1 MSQMTP
7 RQIQEAMKARLL
19 RDASYFEGLATSYQ
33 ESLKGHPTYM
43 HKQKIAKIRTLAILS
58 REIAYELTR

>member
-1 MSQMTP
+1 MSLKP
-7 RQIQEAMKARLL
+7 REIQEAMKLRLL
-19 RDASYFEGLATSYQ
+19 RNADYFESLAEHYTAAMQTHRMTHS
-33 ESLKGHPTYM
+33 